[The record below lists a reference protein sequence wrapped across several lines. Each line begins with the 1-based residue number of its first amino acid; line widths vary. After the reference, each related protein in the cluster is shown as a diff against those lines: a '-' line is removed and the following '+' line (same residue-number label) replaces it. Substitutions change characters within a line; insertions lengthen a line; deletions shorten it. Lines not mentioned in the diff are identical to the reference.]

1 MTRDGVKDDAKADV
15 TKTPV
20 PKEIVA
26 DDLLVD
32 DDDPTEADEPST
44 PVDPTPEDTA
54 STLVNP
60 FEPVIK
66 TTESGST

>member
-1 MTRDGVKDDAKADV
+1 MTRDGVKDDAKVDV

-26 DDLLVD
+26 DLLVD

-54 STLVNP
+54 STVINP

-66 TTESGST
+66 TKSGST